1 MYTFD
6 LCHLGDNC
14 APGIIMSECLN
25 IRKKTLFMLGFYNFN
40 DILKYLTLCDTPE
53 YEYEM
58 IYDRQ
63 YLNPYYKPQNW
74 FNHTL
79 FQFTLNH
86 DYKMVNNEII
96 NSDRVKEWY
105 DIKIKNFR
113 EMLMSD
119 KPVIFINFTQNI
131 DELNIAGMVN
141 WLTNNVAGFYLMI
154 FTDKPYTVVNQYPN
168 VFYITLDVSYV
179 NWFEK
184 EEHVKIA
191 IYKDIYTKFIDTL
204 DTAHIEHNF
213 PKTYEYTHYAQL
225 TNNSTK

>member
-1 MYTFD
+1 
-6 LCHLGDNC
+6 
-14 APGIIMSECLN
+14 
-25 IRKKTLFMLGFYNFN
+25 
-40 DILKYLTLCDTPE
+40 
-53 YEYEM
+53 M

-74 FNHTL
+74 FKHTS

-141 WLTNNVAGFYLMI
+141 WLTNNVASFYLMI

-168 VFYITLDVSYV
+168 VFFITLDVSYV

-184 EEHVKIA
+184 EEHDKIA
-191 IYKDIYTKFIDTL
+191 IYKDIYTKFIHIL

-213 PKTYEYTHYAQL
+213 PKTYEYTHYAHL
-225 TNNSTK
+225 KIK